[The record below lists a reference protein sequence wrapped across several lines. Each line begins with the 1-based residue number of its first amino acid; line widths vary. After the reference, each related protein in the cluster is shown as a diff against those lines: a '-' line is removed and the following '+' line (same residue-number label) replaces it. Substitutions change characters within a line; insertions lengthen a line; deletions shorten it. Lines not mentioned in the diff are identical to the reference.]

1 MQASHHQ
8 IKQLVGVISA
18 KGGVGKSFTTG
29 LLACGLARQGF
40 RAGILDAN
48 FTGASIPLLFGL
60 SGPARVGSYSFMPL
74 QSRSGIGVI
83 APNLL
88 FEDQDQVVFWK
99 DSMAG
104 KVIEELWKE
113 VEWGALDFLLVDMP
127 PVPSELGMSIM
138 QSLPFNGFV
147 LVTTPQNL
155 TTKIALDAVAAAH
168 KAGVPVL
175 GVVENMSYYLN
186 PQTGEK
192 ANLFGPGTVETA
204 AKVAQAPVLAQIP
217 FDPEIVQLCDLGN
230 IEGVK
235 LDQTQK
241 LTEAFLEAVSVAE
254 KKAALSSA
262 AQGATAASPAPALA
276 QPARHGFSDTV
287 IELIRSK
294 ENMGVLDNPDA
305 QGFFLGRCGDRM
317 QIDLRIVSGRIKDA
331 RFIADGCG
339 ATQACGSMI
348 TRMAGAK
355 TLDQAEKITPDDL
368 LTALGGLPDDHLHCA
383 ELAVMAL
390 REALVDAREGHG
402 TMRQH

>member
-1 MQASHHQ
+1 
-8 IKQLVGVISA
+8 
-18 KGGVGKSFTTG
+18 
-29 LLACGLARQGF
+29 
-40 RAGILDAN
+40 
-48 FTGASIPLLFGL
+48 
-60 SGPARVGSYSFMPL
+60 
-74 QSRSGIGVI
+74 
-83 APNLL
+83 
-88 FEDQDQVVFWK
+88 
-99 DSMAG
+99 MAG

-127 PVPSELGMSIM
+127 PVPSELGVSIM
-138 QSLPFNGFV
+138 QSLPFNGFI
-147 LVTTPQNL
+147 LVTTPKNL

-168 KAGVPVL
+168 KAGAPVL

-192 ANLFGPGTVETA
+192 ANLFGPGAVETA
-204 AKVAQAPVLAQIP
+204 ARVAQALVLAQIP
-217 FDPEIVQLCDLGN
+217 FDPETARLCDLGH
-230 IEGVK
+230 IEDVK
-235 LDQTQK
+235 LDQTSK
-241 LTEAFLEAVSVAE
+241 LTEAFLEAVSVADE
-254 KKAALSSA
+254 KAALSSA
-262 AQGATAASPAPALA
+262 AQGASTASPTPALA

-294 ENMGVLDNPDA
+294 ENVGVLDNPDA

-390 REALVDAREGHG
+390 REALVDGREGHG
-402 TMRQH
+402 TMRQR